1 MPEIEVIMMPPFKR
15 NYKKMHTNQKAAINE
30 AIAVITRSPEVGEP
44 KKGDL
49 EGVYVYKF
57 QCVNQLMLISYEY
70 DPTTRVLLYVG
81 VHENFYRDMKL
92 TSSPI

>member
-1 MPEIEVIMMPPFKR
+1 
-15 NYKKMHTNQKAAINE
+15 MHASQKATINE
-30 AIAVITRSPEVGEP
+30 AIALIKQNPEAGEP

-57 QCVNQLMLISYEY
+57 QCINQLMLISYEY

-81 VHENFYRDMKL
+81 VHENFYRDMKMASGSRYSQL
-92 TSSPI
+92 T